1 MDQKIKIDSFAGFHP
16 LVNLLYFSAVIGFA
30 MFFTHPACLGISL
43 ICAISYSLYMN
54 GRKAAKFILVFMLP
68 MLLFTALINPAFN
81 HQGITILTYLP
92 SGNPLTLES
101 IVYGVAAAT
110 MLITVVS
117 WFSCLNAV
125 MTSDKLVYL
134 FGRLIPALSL
144 VLSMALRFVPRYR
157 EQLKIIAN
165 AQRCVGR
172 GGTDGNIIQK
182 MKHAVKIQS
191 IMVTWALEN
200 AIETA
205 DSMNGRG
212 YGLPG
217 RSFFSLYRFDR
228 RDGYALSYIAA
239 CSVIVISGTVSGAY
253 SFRYFPSVR
262 GLWTGLPTILLFIA
276 YFALSIF
283 PMIINIREDLL
294 WRSIESK
301 N

>member
-1 MDQKIKIDSFAGFHP
+1 MKKDSFTGFHP
-16 LVNLLYFSAVIGFA
+16 LVNLLYFGVVIGFA

-43 ICAISYSLYMN
+43 LCTISYSLYLN
-54 GRKAAKFILVFMLP
+54 GRKVAKFLLIFMLP

-81 HQGITILTYLP
+81 HQGRTILTYLP

-101 IVYGVAAAT
+101 ILYGIAAAA
-110 MLITVVS
+110 MLITVIS

-125 MTSDKLVYL
+125 LTSDKLVYL

-144 VLSMALRFVPRYR
+144 VLAMAMRFVPRYR
-157 EQLKIIAN
+157 EQLKIIAY

-172 GGTDGNIIQK
+172 GGTDGNLLQK
-182 MKHAVKIQS
+182 IKHAVKIQS

-217 RSFFSLYRFDR
+217 RSAFSIYRFDR
-228 RDGYALSYIAA
+228 RDGYALSYITA
-239 CSVIVISGTVSGAY
+239 CTAIVISGVLSGAY

-262 GLWTGLPTILLFIA
+262 GLWTGLPTIMVLTA
-276 YFALSIF
+276 YFALSVF
-283 PMIINIREDLL
+283 PLIINIREDLI

>member
-1 MDQKIKIDSFAGFHP
+1 MKKDSFAGFHP

-43 ICAISYSLYMN
+43 ICAISYSLYVN

-110 MLITVVS
+110 MLITVIS
-117 WFSCLNAV
+117 WFSCLNSV

-165 AQRCVGR
+165 AQHCVGR
-172 GGTDGNIIQK
+172 GGIDGNILQK

-217 RSFFSLYRFDR
+217 RSSFSLYRFDR

-239 CSVIVISGTVSGAY
+239 CSAIVISGTVSGAY

-276 YFALSIF
+276 YLALSVF

-294 WRSIESK
+294 WRSIESRI
-301 N
+301 